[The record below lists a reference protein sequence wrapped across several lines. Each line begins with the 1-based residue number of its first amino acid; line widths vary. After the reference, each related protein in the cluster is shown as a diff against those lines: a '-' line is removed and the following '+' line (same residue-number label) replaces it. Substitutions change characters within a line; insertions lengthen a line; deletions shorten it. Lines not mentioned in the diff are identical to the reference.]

1 MVVSASPIRVLP
13 GNKKFVHTNTNN
25 EVRNMLGQPHC
36 QIEAIHFFQED
47 QPERLVHLILNF
59 IDSLET

>member
-1 MVVSASPIRVLP
+1 
-13 GNKKFVHTNTNN
+13 VHTNTNN